1 MRKAL
6 SLLLAGLFWS
16 SVVMADSAVY
26 EVTKGK
32 QKLFLAGTIH
42 VLRPQDFPLPAEF
55 DAAYRQAQVIVFE
68 TDLHKVQ
75 TPEFGQRF
83 AQAMLLPDNKTLK
96 DVLAP
101 EVWASLQQYATQN
114 QYPLSQTMMYNPA
127 MTSIMISMG
136 ELKKLGVGEGA
147 DFFYDKAARADQKTI
162 KGLESEDDVLAY
174 MKVFAAADGNHIIRS
189 TLKDTKEMG
198 GMMETLI
205 GQWRQGDLKSLDK
218 NLGEKM
224 RSETADVYQAL
235 VVERNRKWQPQI
247 EAMLT
252 TPEVEMVLVGTL
264 HLSGKDG
271 LIEQLKRAGYKVKP
285 ASVRD

>member
-1 MRKAL
+1 MKKAL
-6 SLLLAGLFWS
+6 SIFLAGLLLS
-16 SVVMADSAVY
+16 SGAFADSAVY
-26 EVTKGK
+26 EITKGK

-55 DAAYRQAQVIVFE
+55 DAAYRQSQVIVFE

-101 EVWASLQQYATQN
+101 DVWVSLQQYAAQN

-127 MTSIMISMG
+127 MMSIMISMG

-147 DFFYDKAARADQKTI
+147 DFFYDKAARADHKTI
-162 KGLESEDDVLAY
+162 KGLETEEDVLAY
-174 MKVFAAADGNHIIRS
+174 MKIFGAADGNDIIRS
-189 TLKDTKEMG
+189 TLKDSKEMG
-198 GMMETLI
+198 GMMETMI
-205 GQWRQGDLKSLDK
+205 AQWRAGDLKSLDK
-218 NLGEKM
+218 NLGQRM
-224 RSETADVYQAL
+224 RDEMADGYEAL

-247 EAMLT
+247 EAMLA
-252 TPEVEMVLVGTL
+252 TPEVEMVLVGAL

-271 LIEQLKRAGYKVKP
+271 LLEQLKRAGYKVKP
-285 ASVRD
+285 ASAKM

>member
-1 MRKAL
+1 MKKAL
-6 SLLLAGLFWS
+6 FLLLASLLVS
-16 SVVMADSAVY
+16 SIAMADSPVY
-26 EVTKGK
+26 EVSKGK
-32 QKLFLAGTIH
+32 QKLYLAGTIH

-55 DAAYRQAQVIVFE
+55 DAAYRQAQVVVFE

-101 EVWASLQQYATQN
+101 AVWKSLQDYAAQS

-127 MTSIMISMG
+127 MTSIMISMA

-162 KGLESEDDVLAY
+162 KGLETEEDVLAY
-174 MKVFAAADGNHIIRS
+174 MKIFGAADGDDIIRN
-189 TLKDTKEMG
+189 TLKDAKEMG
-198 GMMETLI
+198 DMMEMLVSE
-205 GQWRQGDLKSLDK
+205 WRSGDLKALDK

-224 RSETADVYQAL
+224 RAEMADGYGAL
-235 VVERNRKWQPQI
+235 VVERNKKWQPQI
-247 EAMLT
+247 EAMLA

-271 LIEQLKRAGYKVKP
+271 LLEQLKRAGYKIKP
-285 ASVRD
+285 ASAKF

>member
-1 MRKAL
+1 MRKVL
-6 SLLLAGLFWS
+6 SLLLAGLFLS
-16 SVVMADSAVY
+16 SGVLADSAVY

-101 EVWASLQQYATQN
+101 DVWANLQQYATQN

-127 MTSIMISMG
+127 MMSIMISMG

-147 DFFYDKAARADQKTI
+147 DFFYDKAARADQKAI

-174 MKVFAAADGNHIIRS
+174 MKVFAAADGNDIIRS

-247 EAMLT
+247 ESMLT

>member
-1 MRKAL
+1 MKKAL
-6 SLLLAGLFWS
+6 VLLLAGLLMS
-16 SVVMADSAVY
+16 SAAMADSPVF
-26 EVTKGK
+26 EVSKGK
-32 QKLFLAGTIH
+32 QKLYLAGTIH
-42 VLRPQDFPLPAEF
+42 VLRPQDFPLPSEF

-101 EVWASLQQYATQN
+101 DVWASLQQYATQS

-147 DFFYDKAARADQKTI
+147 DFFYDKAARADQKAI
-162 KGLESEDDVLAY
+162 KGLETEDDVLAY
-174 MKVFAAADGNHIIRS
+174 MKIFGAANGNDIIRS
-189 TLKDTKEMG
+189 TLKDSREMA
-198 GMMETLI
+198 GMMGSLI
-205 GQWRQGDLKSLDK
+205 AQWRVGDLKSLDK
-218 NLGEKM
+218 NIGQKM
-224 RSETADVYQAL
+224 RAEMADGYEAL
-235 VVERNRKWQPQI
+235 VIERNRKWLPQI
-247 EAMLT
+247 ETMLT

-271 LIEQLKRAGYKVKP
+271 LLEQLKKAGYKVKP
-285 ASVRD
+285 ATF

>member
-1 MRKAL
+1 MKKAF
-6 SLLLAGLFWS
+6 SIFIAGLLMASGAF
-16 SVVMADSAVY
+16 ADSAVF
-26 EVTKGK
+26 EITKGK
-32 QKLFLAGTIH
+32 HKLYLAGTIH

-55 DAAYRQAQVIVFE
+55 DAAYRQAQVVVFE
-68 TDLHKVQ
+68 TDIHKVQ

-83 AQAMLLPDNKTLK
+83 AQAMILPDNKTLK

-101 EVWASLQQYATQN
+101 EVWKSLQDYAAQS

-127 MTSIMISMG
+127 MTSIMISMS

-147 DFFYDKAARADQKTI
+147 DYFYDKAARADKKTI
-162 KGLESEDDVLAY
+162 VGLETAEDVLAY
-174 MKVFAAADGNHIIRS
+174 MKVFGTADGDEIIRT
-189 TLKDTKEMG
+189 TLKDTKEIGSLMDA
-198 GMMETLI
+198 LI
-205 GQWRQGDLKSLDK
+205 AQWRAGDLKALDK
-218 NLGEKM
+218 NLGQKM
-224 RSETADVYQAL
+224 RAEMADAYEAL

-271 LIEQLKRAGYKVKP
+271 LLEQLKDAGYKVKP
-285 ASVRD
+285 ASR